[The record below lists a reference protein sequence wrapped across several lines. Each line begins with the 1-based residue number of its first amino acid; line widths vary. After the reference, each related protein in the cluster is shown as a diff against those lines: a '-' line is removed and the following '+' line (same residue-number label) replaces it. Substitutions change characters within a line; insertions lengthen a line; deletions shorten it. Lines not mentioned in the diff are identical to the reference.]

1 MRQRS
6 SYGWLEL
13 VIGILLSVLGIYSFF
28 RPVDYLTTL
37 IVIYGIAALVTGIA
51 DIVFYCKM
59 ERHIGFAPTIS
70 LATGV
75 LGVMAGLVLMVHPG
89 AGRWAI
95 GLFFPLWF
103 IAHCISR
110 LTHLSVVRLI
120 AGTTFYVFDMIIN
133 ILGIILGVLMLLTP
147 QVTLLSMNL
156 VIGFYLLL
164 LGIDCIIEACTKL
177 GAQDNF
183 SPKWVSPESASRAC
197 GTRTDNVS
205 LRLREALFYSLSGQN
220 AEVLQQ
226 NHKADAN

>member
-13 VIGILLSVLGIYSFF
+13 IVGILLTVLGIYSFF

-37 IVIYGIAALVTGIA
+37 IVIYGVAALVTGIA

-59 ERHIGFAPTIS
+59 ERHIGFAPTVS
-70 LATGV
+70 LVTGV

-110 LTHLSVVRLI
+110 LTHLSVVRFI
-120 AGTTFYVFDMIIN
+120 AGTAVSVIELVVN
-133 ILGIILGVLMLLTP
+133 ILGILLGISMLLTP
-147 QVTLLSMNL
+147 QMTFLSMNL

-164 LGIDCIIEACTKL
+164 LGIDCIIEACSKL
-177 GAQDNF
+177 GA
-183 SPKWVSPESASRAC
+183 R
-197 GTRTDNVS
+197 
-205 LRLREALFYSLSGQN
+205 
-220 AEVLQQ
+220 
-226 NHKADAN
+226 

>member
-13 VIGILLSVLGIYSFF
+13 IIGILLSALGIYSFF

-37 IVIYGIAALVTGIA
+37 IVVYGVAAFVTGIA

-59 ERHIGFAPTIS
+59 ERHIGFAPTVS
-70 LATGV
+70 LVTGV

-110 LTHLSVVRLI
+110 LAGLNAVSFFAGRAVYWFTLI
-120 AGTTFYVFDMIIN
+120 LN
-133 ILGIILGVLMLLTP
+133 ILGLILGAMMLFDP
-147 QVTLLSMNL
+147 WVSLLSL
-156 VIGFYLLL
+156 QYIVAFYLVL
-164 LGIDCIIEACTKL
+164 LGADCILLA
-177 GAQDNF
+177 F
-183 SPKWVSPESASRAC
+183 SRI
-197 GTRTDNVS
+197 G
-205 LRLREALFYSLSGQN
+205 LRE
-220 AEVLQQ
+220 
-226 NHKADAN
+226 

>member
-13 VIGILLSVLGIYSFF
+13 IIGILLSALGIYSFF

-37 IVIYGIAALVTGIA
+37 IVVYGVAALVTGIA

-95 GLFFPLWF
+95 GLFFPHWF

-110 LTHLSVVRLI
+110 LTHLSVVRFI
-120 AGTTFYVFDMIIN
+120 AGTAFYVIELIVS
-133 ILGIILGVLMLLTP
+133 ILGILLGISMLLTP
-147 QVTLLSMNL
+147 QVTFLSMNL

-164 LGIDCIIEACTKL
+164 LGIDCIIEACSKL
-177 GAQDNF
+177 GA
-183 SPKWVSPESASRAC
+183 R
-197 GTRTDNVS
+197 
-205 LRLREALFYSLSGQN
+205 
-220 AEVLQQ
+220 
-226 NHKADAN
+226 

>member
-1 MRQRS
+1 
-6 SYGWLEL
+6 
-13 VIGILLSVLGIYSFF
+13 
-28 RPVDYLTTL
+28 
-37 IVIYGIAALVTGIA
+37 
-51 DIVFYCKM
+51 
-59 ERHIGFAPTIS
+59 
-70 LATGV
+70 
-75 LGVMAGLVLMVHPG
+75 MAGLVLMVHPG

-120 AGTTFYVFDMIIN
+120 AGTTFYAFDMIIN

-177 GAQDNF
+177 GA
-183 SPKWVSPESASRAC
+183 R
-197 GTRTDNVS
+197 
-205 LRLREALFYSLSGQN
+205 
-220 AEVLQQ
+220 
-226 NHKADAN
+226 

>member
-13 VIGILLSVLGIYSFF
+13 IVGILLTVLGIYSFF

-37 IVIYGIAALVTGIA
+37 IVVYGVAALVTGIA

-59 ERHIGFAPTIS
+59 ERHIGFAPTVS
-70 LATGV
+70 LVTGV

-110 LTHLSVVRLI
+110 LTHLSVVRFI
-120 AGTTFYVFDMIIN
+120 AGTAVYVFELIVN
-133 ILGIILGVLMLLTP
+133 ILGILLGISMLLTP
-147 QVTLLSMNL
+147 QVMFLSMNL

-164 LGIDCIIEACTKL
+164 LGIDCIIEACSKL
-177 GAQDNF
+177 GA
-183 SPKWVSPESASRAC
+183 R
-197 GTRTDNVS
+197 
-205 LRLREALFYSLSGQN
+205 
-220 AEVLQQ
+220 
-226 NHKADAN
+226 

>member
-13 VIGILLSVLGIYSFF
+13 VIGIWLSVLGIYSFF

-120 AGTTFYVFDMIIN
+120 AGTTFYVFDMFIN

-177 GAQDNF
+177 GA
-183 SPKWVSPESASRAC
+183 R
-197 GTRTDNVS
+197 
-205 LRLREALFYSLSGQN
+205 
-220 AEVLQQ
+220 
-226 NHKADAN
+226 

>member
-13 VIGILLSVLGIYSFF
+13 ILGILLTILGIYSFF

-37 IVIYGIAALVTGIA
+37 IVVYGVAAFVMGIA
-51 DIVFYCKM
+51 DIIFYCKM

-75 LGVMAGLVLMVHPG
+75 LGVMAGLVLMIHPG

-110 LTHLSVVRLI
+110 LTHLHVVRFL
-120 AGTTFYVFDMIIN
+120 AGTTFYMFDMIIN
-133 ILGIILGVLMLLTP
+133 ILGILLGVLMLLTP
-147 QVTLLSMNL
+147 QVTILSMNL

-164 LGIDCIIEACTKL
+164 LGVDCIIEACTKL
-177 GAQDNF
+177 GA
-183 SPKWVSPESASRAC
+183 R
-197 GTRTDNVS
+197 
-205 LRLREALFYSLSGQN
+205 
-220 AEVLQQ
+220 
-226 NHKADAN
+226 

>member
-110 LTHLSVVRLI
+110 LTHLSLI
-120 AGTTFYVFDMIIN
+120 HI
-133 ILGIILGVLMLLTP
+133 
-147 QVTLLSMNL
+147 
-156 VIGFYLLL
+156 
-164 LGIDCIIEACTKL
+164 
-177 GAQDNF
+177 
-183 SPKWVSPESASRAC
+183 
-197 GTRTDNVS
+197 
-205 LRLREALFYSLSGQN
+205 
-220 AEVLQQ
+220 
-226 NHKADAN
+226 

>member
-13 VIGILLSVLGIYSFF
+13 IIGILLSALGIYSFF

-37 IVIYGIAALVTGIA
+37 IVIYGVAALVTGIA

-59 ERHIGFAPTIS
+59 ERHIGFAPTVS
-70 LATGV
+70 LVTGV

-110 LTHLSVVRLI
+110 LTHLSVVRFI
-120 AGTTFYVFDMIIN
+120 AGTAFYVIELIVS
-133 ILGIILGVLMLLTP
+133 ILGILLGISMLLTP
-147 QVTLLSMNL
+147 QVTFLSMNL

-164 LGIDCIIEACTKL
+164 LGIDCIIEACSKL
-177 GAQDNF
+177 GA
-183 SPKWVSPESASRAC
+183 R
-197 GTRTDNVS
+197 
-205 LRLREALFYSLSGQN
+205 
-220 AEVLQQ
+220 
-226 NHKADAN
+226 

>member
-147 QVTLLSMNL
+147 DRKSV
-156 VIGFYLLL
+156 V
-164 LGIDCIIEACTKL
+164 
-177 GAQDNF
+177 
-183 SPKWVSPESASRAC
+183 
-197 GTRTDNVS
+197 
-205 LRLREALFYSLSGQN
+205 
-220 AEVLQQ
+220 
-226 NHKADAN
+226 

>member
-13 VIGILLSVLGIYSFF
+13 IVGILLTVLGIYSFF

-37 IVIYGIAALVTGIA
+37 IVIYGVAALVTGIA

-59 ERHIGFAPTIS
+59 ERHIGFAPTVS
-70 LATGV
+70 LVTGV

-110 LTHLSVVRLI
+110 LTHLSVVRFI
-120 AGTTFYVFDMIIN
+120 AGTAVYVFELIVN
-133 ILGIILGVLMLLTP
+133 ILGILLGVSMLLTP
-147 QVTLLSMNL
+147 QVTFLSMNL

-164 LGIDCIIEACTKL
+164 LGIDCIIEACSNL
-177 GAQDNF
+177 GA
-183 SPKWVSPESASRAC
+183 R
-197 GTRTDNVS
+197 
-205 LRLREALFYSLSGQN
+205 
-220 AEVLQQ
+220 
-226 NHKADAN
+226 

>member
-13 VIGILLSVLGIYSFF
+13 ILGILLTILGIYSFF

-37 IVIYGIAALVTGIA
+37 IVVYGVAAFVTGIA
-51 DIVFYCKM
+51 DIIFYCKM

-75 LGVMAGLVLMVHPG
+75 LGVMAGLVLMIHPG

-110 LTHLSVVRLI
+110 LAGLNAVRFFAGSVSYYFTLVL
-120 AGTTFYVFDMIIN
+120 N
-133 ILGIILGVLMLLTP
+133 ILGLILGGLMLFDP
-147 QVTLLSMNL
+147 WVSLLSMQYI
-156 VIGFYLLL
+156 VGFYLVL
-164 LGIDCIIEACTKL
+164 LGVDCVLLA
-177 GAQDNF
+177 F
-183 SPKWVSPESASRAC
+183 SRVGSR
-197 GTRTDNVS
+197 
-205 LRLREALFYSLSGQN
+205 E
-220 AEVLQQ
+220 
-226 NHKADAN
+226 

>member
-13 VIGILLSVLGIYSFF
+13 IIGILLSALGIYSFF

-37 IVIYGIAALVTGIA
+37 IVVYGVAAFVTGIA

-59 ERHIGFAPTIS
+59 ERHIGFAPTVS
-70 LATGV
+70 LVTGV
-75 LGVMAGLVLMVHPG
+75 LGVMAGLVLMVQPG

-110 LTHLSVVRLI
+110 LTHLSVVRFI
-120 AGTTFYVFDMIIN
+120 AGTAFYVIELIVN
-133 ILGIILGVLMLLTP
+133 ILGILLGISMLLTP
-147 QVTLLSMNL
+147 QVTFLSMNL

-164 LGIDCIIEACTKL
+164 LGIDCIIEACSKL
-177 GAQDNF
+177 GA
-183 SPKWVSPESASRAC
+183 R
-197 GTRTDNVS
+197 
-205 LRLREALFYSLSGQN
+205 
-220 AEVLQQ
+220 
-226 NHKADAN
+226 

>member
-13 VIGILLSVLGIYSFF
+13 IVGILLTVLGIYSFF

-37 IVIYGIAALVTGIA
+37 IVVYGVAAFVTGIA

-59 ERHIGFAPTIS
+59 ERHIGFAPTVS
-70 LATGV
+70 LVTGV
-75 LGVMAGLVLMVHPG
+75 LGVMAGLVLMIHPG

-110 LTHLSVVRLI
+110 LTHLSVVRFI
-120 AGTTFYVFDMIIN
+120 AGTAFYVIELIVS
-133 ILGIILGVLMLLTP
+133 ILGILLGISMLLTP
-147 QVTLLSMNL
+147 QVTFLSMNL

-164 LGIDCIIEACTKL
+164 LGIDCIIEACSKL
-177 GAQDNF
+177 GA
-183 SPKWVSPESASRAC
+183 R
-197 GTRTDNVS
+197 
-205 LRLREALFYSLSGQN
+205 
-220 AEVLQQ
+220 
-226 NHKADAN
+226 

>member
-1 MRQRS
+1 M
-6 SYGWLEL
+6 
-13 VIGILLSVLGIYSFF
+13 
-28 RPVDYLTTL
+28 
-37 IVIYGIAALVTGIA
+37 IYGIAALETGIA

-120 AGTTFYVFDMIIN
+120 AGTTFYAFDMFIN
-133 ILGIILGVLMLLTP
+133 ILGIILRRSDAPDTAGDAFVHEPCHRVLPAASWHRLHHRGLH
-147 QVTLLSMNL
+147 QARRK
-156 VIGFYLLL
+156 
-164 LGIDCIIEACTKL
+164 IIFEIQKRL
-177 GAQDNF
+177 
-183 SPKWVSPESASRAC
+183 PEN
-197 GTRTDNVS
+197 GQI
-205 LRLREALFYSLSGQN
+205 LREALFDAVIRPEYG
-220 AEVLQQ
+220 VLQQ

>member
-13 VIGILLSVLGIYSFF
+13 IVGILLTVLGIYSFF
-28 RPVDYLTTL
+28 RPIDYLTTL
-37 IVIYGIAALVTGIA
+37 IVIYGVAALVTGIA

-59 ERHIGFAPTIS
+59 ERHIGFAPTVS
-70 LATGV
+70 LVTGV

-110 LTHLSVVRLI
+110 LTHLSVVRFI
-120 AGTTFYVFDMIIN
+120 AGTAFYVIELIVS
-133 ILGIILGVLMLLTP
+133 ILGILLGISMLLTP
-147 QVTLLSMNL
+147 QVTFLSMNL

-164 LGIDCIIEACTKL
+164 LGIDCIIEACSKL
-177 GAQDNF
+177 GA
-183 SPKWVSPESASRAC
+183 R
-197 GTRTDNVS
+197 
-205 LRLREALFYSLSGQN
+205 
-220 AEVLQQ
+220 
-226 NHKADAN
+226 

>member
-13 VIGILLSVLGIYSFF
+13 IIGILLSALGIYSFF
-28 RPVDYLTTL
+28 RPVDYLPPL
-37 IVIYGIAALVTGIA
+37 IVVDGVAAFVTGIA

-59 ERHIGFAPTIS
+59 ERHIGFAPTVS
-70 LATGV
+70 LVTGV

-110 LTHLSVVRLI
+110 LTHLSVVRFI
-120 AGTTFYVFDMIIN
+120 AGTAFYVIELIVS
-133 ILGIILGVLMLLTP
+133 ILGILLGISMLLTP
-147 QVTLLSMNL
+147 QVTFLSMNL

-164 LGIDCIIEACTKL
+164 LGIDCIIEACSKL
-177 GAQDNF
+177 GA
-183 SPKWVSPESASRAC
+183 R
-197 GTRTDNVS
+197 
-205 LRLREALFYSLSGQN
+205 
-220 AEVLQQ
+220 
-226 NHKADAN
+226 

>member
-37 IVIYGIAALVTGIA
+37 IVVYGVAALVTGIA
-51 DIVFYCKM
+51 DIVVYCKM
-59 ERHIGFAPTIS
+59 ERHIGFAPTVS
-70 LATGV
+70 LVTGV

-110 LTHLSVVRLI
+110 LTHLSVVRFI
-120 AGTTFYVFDMIIN
+120 AGTAFYVIELIVS
-133 ILGIILGVLMLLTP
+133 ILGILLGISMLLTP
-147 QVTLLSMNL
+147 QVTFLSMNL

-164 LGIDCIIEACTKL
+164 LGIDCIIEACSKL
-177 GAQDNF
+177 GA
-183 SPKWVSPESASRAC
+183 R
-197 GTRTDNVS
+197 
-205 LRLREALFYSLSGQN
+205 
-220 AEVLQQ
+220 
-226 NHKADAN
+226 

>member
-13 VIGILLSVLGIYSFF
+13 IVGILLTVLGIYSFF

-37 IVIYGIAALVTGIA
+37 IVIYGVAALVTGIA

-59 ERHIGFAPTIS
+59 ERHIGFAPTVS
-70 LATGV
+70 LVTGV

-110 LTHLSVVRLI
+110 LTHLSVVRFI
-120 AGTTFYVFDMIIN
+120 AATAFYVIELIVN
-133 ILGIILGVLMLLTP
+133 ILGILLGISMLLTP
-147 QVTLLSMNL
+147 QVTFLSMNL

-164 LGIDCIIEACTKL
+164 LGIDCIIEACSKL
-177 GAQDNF
+177 GA
-183 SPKWVSPESASRAC
+183 R
-197 GTRTDNVS
+197 
-205 LRLREALFYSLSGQN
+205 
-220 AEVLQQ
+220 
-226 NHKADAN
+226 

>member
-95 GLFFPLWF
+95 GLFFPLGDVYK
-103 IAHCISR
+103 R
-110 LTHLSVVRLI
+110 QHLSVVRLI
-120 AGTTFYVFDMIIN
+120 AGTTFYAFDMIIN

-177 GAQDNF
+177 GA
-183 SPKWVSPESASRAC
+183 R
-197 GTRTDNVS
+197 
-205 LRLREALFYSLSGQN
+205 
-220 AEVLQQ
+220 
-226 NHKADAN
+226 

>member
-13 VIGILLSVLGIYSFF
+13 IIGILLSALGIYSFI

-37 IVIYGIAALVTGIA
+37 IVVYGVAALVTGIA

-59 ERHIGFAPTIS
+59 ERHIGFAPTVS
-70 LATGV
+70 LVTGV

-110 LTHLSVVRLI
+110 LTHLSVVRFI
-120 AGTTFYVFDMIIN
+120 AGTAFYVIELIVS
-133 ILGIILGVLMLLTP
+133 ILGILLGISMLLTP
-147 QVTLLSMNL
+147 QVTFLSMNL

-164 LGIDCIIEACTKL
+164 LGIDCIIEACSKL
-177 GAQDNF
+177 GA
-183 SPKWVSPESASRAC
+183 R
-197 GTRTDNVS
+197 
-205 LRLREALFYSLSGQN
+205 
-220 AEVLQQ
+220 
-226 NHKADAN
+226 

>member
-13 VIGILLSVLGIYSFF
+13 IIGILLSALGIYSFF

-37 IVIYGIAALVTGIA
+37 IVVYGVAALVTGIA

-59 ERHIGFAPTIS
+59 ERHIGFAPTVS
-70 LATGV
+70 LVTGV

-110 LTHLSVVRLI
+110 LTHLSVVRFI
-120 AGTTFYVFDMIIN
+120 AGTAFYVIELIVS
-133 ILGIILGVLMLLTP
+133 ILGILLGISMLLTP
-147 QVTLLSMNL
+147 QVTFLSMNL

-164 LGIDCIIEACTKL
+164 LGIDCIIEACSKL
-177 GAQDNF
+177 GA
-183 SPKWVSPESASRAC
+183 R
-197 GTRTDNVS
+197 
-205 LRLREALFYSLSGQN
+205 
-220 AEVLQQ
+220 
-226 NHKADAN
+226 